1 MILTVK
7 KTPRNN
13 LNFRNIIVS
22 LKCRKKKRFKKFFLG
37 NPDKNS
43 IFGKKTVLR
52 FKESTSKGFEY
63 RSRKISLQIDS

>member
-7 KTPRNN
+7 KTPRNI

-22 LKCRKKKRFKKFFLG
+22 LKCRKKDLKNFLG

-43 IFGKKTVLR
+43 IFGKKR
-52 FKESTSKGFEY
+52 F
-63 RSRKISLQIDS
+63 